1 MCHNDQRLDVFY
13 GTKPLLMCQTW
24 TKRFW
29 MPPQM
34 SQDLLR
40 RGIGNVACDVDQTIK
55 WDNSWYNL
63 WYNLRFCL
71 RYNLSHNLWYSLW
84 YTVLFVVKIVVQI
97 AVQFMVQFMEQ
108 FMVLDT
114 CVEASGSRAT
124 EREDRTSGAIKYSS
138 SFIHRFEA
146 EG

>member
-1 MCHNDQRLDVFY
+1 MCQNDQRLDVFY
-13 GTKPLLMCQTW
+13 GTKPLLTGQTW

-34 SQDLLR
+34 SQDLLG
-40 RGIGNVACDVDQTIK
+40 RGTGNVACDVDQTIK
-55 WDNSWYNL
+55 LDNLWYNL
-63 WYNLRFCL
+63 WYILRFCL

-84 YTVLFVVKIVVQI
+84 YTVLFVVKFVVQI
-97 AVQFMVQFMEQ
+97 VVQFMVQ

-124 EREDRTSGAIKYSS
+124 EREDRASGATKYSS